1 MAWNDRA
8 MQISSAIQMLI
19 LAAIAL
25 ALLKFVH
32 FVIDTL
38 TGSHQAVN
46 DQAVHERNRAV
57 DLIKW
62 IAMVTMVLDHV
73 RFIWPNLMGLFVP
86 GRLAFPLFALA
97 MALNIY
103 RQRSGNYLSAAN
115 FRYLTLLLSAALVSE
130 VPYKLAFGAH
140 AVTLNILP
148 TLVLGLLVAW
158 GVHYRTWGSAIIA
171 VLAATTAVLSHTSL
185 NYGLLGVLLPASLL
199 LALRGSTWTL
209 IIPAALCFFMT
220 SGSGRLE
227 GFLAL
232 DEYSILVMLTASAAP
247 VFGIWLARQQ
257 VRFPVPRVTRWG
269 YLFYPGHLF
278 CLALISVIWGLNR

>member
-1 MAWNDRA
+1 
-8 MQISSAIQMLI
+8 MQSTSAVQMLI

-25 ALLKFVH
+25 VLLRFVH
-32 FVIDTL
+32 FVVDTL
-38 TGSHQAVN
+38 TSSHQAVS
-46 DQAVHERNRAV
+46 DQATHPRSRAI

-73 RFIWPNLMGLFVP
+73 RFIWPSLMGLFVP

-97 MALNIY
+97 MAMNVSRQHSGIY
-103 RQRSGNYLSAAN
+103 FSAAN
-115 FRYLTLLLSAALVSE
+115 VRYITLLVTAALVSE
-130 VPYKLAFGAH
+130 VPYKLAFGVH

-158 GVHYRTWGSAIIA
+158 GVHYRTWGSAIVAIIA
-171 VLAATTAVLSHTSL
+171 AISALLAHSSL
-185 NYGLLGVLLPASLL
+185 NYGLLGVLLPASIL

-209 IIPAALCFFMT
+209 LAPACLCFFMT
-220 SGSGRLE
+220 GGGGRLE

-247 VFGIWLARQQ
+247 VFGIWLARQHFK
-257 VRFPVPRVTRWG
+257 FPVPKVTRWG

-278 CLALISVIWGLNR
+278 CLALISAVGGGDR

>member
-1 MAWNDRA
+1 
-8 MQISSAIQMLI
+8 MQITSAVQMLI

-25 ALLKFVH
+25 VLLKFMH
-32 FVIDTL
+32 FIVDTL
-38 TGSHQAVN
+38 TSSHQASS
-46 DQAVHERNRAV
+46 DQAIYERSRGI

-73 RFIWPNLMGLFVP
+73 RFISPSLMGLFVP

-97 MALNIY
+97 MALNVY
-103 RQRSGNYLSAAN
+103 RQRSEIFFSAAN

-158 GVHYRTWGSAIIA
+158 GVHYRTWGSAIVAILAAITA
-171 VLAATTAVLSHTSL
+171 VLAHTSL
-185 NYGLLGVLLPASLL
+185 NYGLLGVLLPASLI

-257 VRFPVPRVTRWG
+257 VRFTVPRVTRWG

-278 CLALISVIWGLNR
+278 CLALISVVWGVDR